1 MEAALK
7 AAGEEGENSA
17 RGRGGERRP
26 WLRARPHMPGVGGF
40 PSSLRRAPARR
51 PTLNPQPPAP
61 RAGPAVQEAKA
72 AAAALTP
79 PPEVASF
86 QAAKEVF
93 DEVSKH
99 HPVLRGVLETLI
111 QEVRP

>member
-1 MEAALK
+1 M
-7 AAGEEGENSA
+7 
-17 RGRGGERRP
+17 
-26 WLRARPHMPGVGGF
+26 
-40 PSSLRRAPARR
+40 
-51 PTLNPQPPAP
+51 
-61 RAGPAVQEAKA
+61 QEAKA
-72 AAAALTP
+72 AAAALVP

-111 QEVRP
+111 QEVRLLCVFCAFCVCLCVSFVLSCLLAGVGRRHTAHLRPIHINAYPTPAPARRRSWAASS